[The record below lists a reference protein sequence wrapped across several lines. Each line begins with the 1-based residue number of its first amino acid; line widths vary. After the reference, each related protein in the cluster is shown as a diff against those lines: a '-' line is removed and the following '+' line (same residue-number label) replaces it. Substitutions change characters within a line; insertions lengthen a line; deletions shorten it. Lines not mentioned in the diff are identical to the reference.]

1 MFIQKIKCKKV
12 NKMFNPKNH
21 IIKGLNKGI
30 RLDGRKTEDYRE
42 VELEYGVSKTAE
54 GSAKVK
60 IGDTEV
66 IAGAK
71 LLVGTPYPDAPDSG
85 TLMVNAELLPLSS
98 PRFESGPPSIEAIE
112 LARVVDRGIRESK
125 EVDIKQLCITKGEK
139 VWIISIDICTIN
151 DAGNLL
157 DASAL
162 AAIAAIKDAR
172 FPEFDGEKVDYKK
185 LTDKTLPIKRFPI
198 AVTVL
203 KIGDY
208 YIVDPLR
215 EEEECADARLTV
227 TNKGEDIICALQK
240 GGDLPLTSE
249 DVDKMVRLATE
260 KSKYLK
266 KFL

>member
-21 IIKGLNKGI
+21 IVKGLNKGV

-71 LLVGTPYPDAPDSG
+71 LLVGTPYPDAPDTG

-112 LARVVDRGIRESK
+112 LARVVDRGIRKS
-125 EVDIKQLCITKGEK
+125 
-139 VWIISIDICTIN
+139 
-151 DAGNLL
+151 L
-157 DASAL
+157 D
-162 AAIAAIKDAR
+162 
-172 FPEFDGEKVDYKK
+172 Y
-185 LTDKTLPIKRFPI
+185 
-198 AVTVL
+198 
-203 KIGDY
+203 
-208 YIVDPLR
+208 
-215 EEEECADARLTV
+215 
-227 TNKGEDIICALQK
+227 
-240 GGDLPLTSE
+240 
-249 DVDKMVRLATE
+249 
-260 KSKYLK
+260 
-266 KFL
+266 